1 MKLTGRQIILL
12 VALCPGYLMAAEVG
26 LESSPVDAIAFVK
39 MFVGLLLTIGVIF
52 FLAWF
57 GRKSRLINSFSSG
70 YQIKSLA
77 SLSLT
82 QREKLCLVEVGDKQ
96 ILVSVAP
103 GSVNKI
109 HVFETPIEAEQLD
122 EKVSDASFAGHF
134 KKALGMQ
141 PQGENS

>member
-1 MKLTGRQIILL
+1 MQNLGRQILLL
-12 VALCPGYLMAAEVG
+12 VLLSPGTLLATNVG
-26 LESSPVDAIAFVK
+26 IQSSPVDAVAFVK
-39 MFVGLLLTIGVIF
+39 MFVGLLITIGVIF

-57 GRKSRLINSFSSG
+57 GRKSRLLNSFSSG

-82 QREKLCLVEVGDKQ
+82 HREKLCLVEVGEKQ

-109 HVFETPIEAEQLD
+109 HVFETPIEAEQTID
-122 EKVSDASFAGHF
+122 NPAENSFAGHF

-141 PQGENS
+141 PQGEQS

>member
-1 MKLTGRQIILL
+1 MKLAVRQIILL
-12 VALCPGYLMAAEVG
+12 VALSPGYLLATQVG
-26 LESSPVDAIAFVK
+26 LESSPVDAVAFVK

-57 GRKSRLINSFSSG
+57 GRKSRLLHSFSSG
-70 YQIKSLA
+70 YQIKALA

-82 QREKLCLVEVGDKQ
+82 SREKLCLVEVGEKQ

-103 GSVNKI
+103 GAVNKI
-109 HVFETPIEAEQLD
+109 HVFETPIEAEQLA
-122 EKVSDASFAGHF
+122 ENVSESSFAGHF

-141 PQGENS
+141 TQGEKS